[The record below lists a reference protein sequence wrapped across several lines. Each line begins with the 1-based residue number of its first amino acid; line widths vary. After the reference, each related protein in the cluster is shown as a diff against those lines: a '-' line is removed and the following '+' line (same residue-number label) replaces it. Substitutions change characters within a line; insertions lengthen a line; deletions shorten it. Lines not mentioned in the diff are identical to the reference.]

1 MGALCRTG
9 FSFPL
14 DTTRRRNIREITGT
28 GPYTVTTRK
37 LPDGVTFTTGQA
49 QTVLAGE
56 AVVPPPLEVTQ

>member
-1 MGALCRTG
+1 MTLFAAM
-9 FSFPL
+9 PK
-14 DTTRRRNIREITGT
+14 